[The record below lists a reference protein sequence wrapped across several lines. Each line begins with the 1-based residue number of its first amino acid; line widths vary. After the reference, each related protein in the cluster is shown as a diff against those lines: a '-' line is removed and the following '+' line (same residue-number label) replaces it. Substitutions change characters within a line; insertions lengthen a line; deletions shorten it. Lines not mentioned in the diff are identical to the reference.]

1 MPEFRRILAA
11 VFFAAMVFAAM
22 VFSIPGAQAASQVLG
37 LVASNG
43 LPTPLQ
49 CENGVCAGHFSSF
62 CLQQGR
68 PAPSANSE
76 YTLASGGSLTL
87 IVTQADGRQTR
98 LPGNE
103 ILALRNMIGFTSM
116 RISLPEARLK
126 AMGAVSAAVEVG
138 PMTSVI
144 PVAVAG
150 DPDPQSRE
158 EIAYATGTMRHLA
171 EGTFEKRGAA
181 ADAARLSS
189 LLINALPDDEPQTQ
203 AGRDAV
209 WTALLAVPAARA
221 LSPAGIAQA
230 RDIYH
235 GCEIS
240 VASKSSFNLKV
251 CLEMRHADLMAVTNR
266 DFWDRTGGS

>member
-1 MPEFRRILAA
+1 MPELRHILAA
-11 VFFAAMVFAAM
+11 TAIIATAAFT
-22 VFSIPGAQAASQVLG
+22 SPGAQAASQVLG

-49 CENGVCAGHFSSF
+49 CEDGVCAGHFSSF

-76 YTLASGGSLTL
+76 YSLAPGGSLTL
-87 IVTQADGRQTR
+87 ILTQADGRQTR

-103 ILALRNMIGFTSM
+103 FLSLRSLIGFTSV
-116 RISLPEARLK
+116 RVSLPEAKLK
-126 AMGAVSAAVEVG
+126 AMGAVAAAVEVA
-138 PMTSVI
+138 PMTSII
-144 PVAVAG
+144 PAAVAG
-150 DPDPQSRE
+150 DPDPQSAE

-189 LLINALPDDEPQTQ
+189 LLINVLPSDEPQTQ
-203 AGRDAV
+203 QGRDAV
-209 WTALLAVPAARA
+209 WTALLAAPAAQA
-221 LSPAGIAQA
+221 LSPGGIAQA
-230 RDIYH
+230 HGIYH
-235 GCEIS
+235 ACEIS
-240 VASKSSFNLKV
+240 VASKSSFSLKA